1 MDNLLYIYFW
11 AVPNSGNK
19 QKVGWGRGW
28 EWDAGWFAQLQ
39 GKTMGL
45 LSEGD
50 RNWEDYLLNI
60 EGFRDSI
67 NVCAFFFG
75 CGPLSTELLAPKVG
89 LGLNKTFELQSAL

>member
-1 MDNLLYIYFW
+1 
-11 AVPNSGNK
+11 
-19 QKVGWGRGW
+19 
-28 EWDAGWFAQLQ
+28 
-39 GKTMGL
+39 MGL

-67 NVCAFFFG
+67 NVCACFFFLLVLLW
-75 CGPLSTELLAPKVG
+75 PLSTELLAPKIG